1 MAPLSRSSVQTQY
14 VGRARFG
21 AESGDTPLGVMKH
34 GSTHENKTRDGQ
46 ESDNAVE
53 HKTIGRVLIEVE
65 DEKLG
70 GAPDTCAA
78 PNSTV
83 SSTFTSLSSSLQ
95 SPLHD
100 PRIPSN
106 FRSGVRNLVVLAQ
119 CRSYYGLGALCAK
132 LFSYEGG
139 CFLGCSP
146 IAWIQSNTVALIDD
160 GRSRTD
166 HGSDN

>member
-70 GAPDTCAA
+70 GGAPTRA
-78 PNSTV
+78 PRPILRYLLLSLLFLPLYNLLCTILESPRT
-83 SSTFTSLSSSLQ
+83 SALAFGTSLYS
-95 SPLHD
+95 H
-100 PRIPSN
+100 N
-106 FRSGVRNLVVLAQ
+106 VVHTMVWERYAQ
-119 CRSYYGLGALCAK
+119 NC
-132 LFSYEGG
+132 
-139 CFLGCSP
+139 
-146 IAWIQSNTVALIDD
+146 
-160 GRSRTD
+160 SRTRAGVFSAAVQL
-166 HGSDN
+166 HGYKATQLH